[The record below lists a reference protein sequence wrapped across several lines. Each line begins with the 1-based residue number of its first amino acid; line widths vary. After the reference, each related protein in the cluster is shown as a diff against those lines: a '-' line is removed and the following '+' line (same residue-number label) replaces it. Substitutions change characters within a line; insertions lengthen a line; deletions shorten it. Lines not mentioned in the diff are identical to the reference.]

1 MPHKSLSVRTFL
13 FDDQDCIFRLPLSR
27 SGAMLRDPEANP
39 YVQLAGKRVRGT
51 EVVVELAGRR
61 PAGIVRMT
69 YFVLAFDENGVLNKE
84 LHVRQEMAR
93 YGLYVNAIVSTET
106 EDANVLDAADHF
118 LASGGQWK
126 PTPVLEARI
135 RDAALGKLK
144 CRRL

>member
-1 MPHKSLSVRTFL
+1 MPHRSLSVRTFL
-13 FDDQDCIFRLPLSR
+13 LDDQDRIFRFPLSK
-27 SGAMLRDPEANP
+27 SWAMLRDPEANP
-39 YVQLAGKRVRGT
+39 YGQLAGKRVRGT
-51 EVVVELAGRR
+51 EVVVELAGCH
-61 PAGIVRMT
+61 PARIVRMT

-84 LHVRQEMAR
+84 LHVRQAMAR
-93 YGLYVNAIVSTET
+93 YSLYVDDIVSTET

-126 PTPVLEARI
+126 PTPVLETRI